1 VHDDSERIY
10 RLTIRSLY
18 VAALVLNAW
27 VLWDQVR
34 DSPEGQA
41 LTARVRS
48 FSDKVTKPVREAQ
61 LFRKQAN
68 AVVFEAVT
76 IVEESQNDD

>member
-1 VHDDSERIY
+1 MDDDERIY
-10 RLTIRSLY
+10 RLTIRGLY

-41 LTARVRS
+41 LVARVQKV
-48 FSDKVTKPVREAQ
+48 SDKLTHPVRDAQ
-61 LFRKQAN
+61 LFRRQAN
-68 AVVFEAVT
+68 AVLYEAET
-76 IVEESQNDD
+76 IVEGFEHDD